1 MDFAAELDA
10 LMGKNR
16 NSARGTKVVEEHFS
30 DPDVSTT
37 PFKISLPNNF
47 IGL

>member
-16 NSARGTKVVEEHFS
+16 NSAAGTKVVQEHYS
-30 DPDVSTT
+30 DSDVTI
-37 PFKISLPNNF
+37 PFILKYKLTFP
-47 IGL
+47 